1 MAASKDPLVVAV
13 TRPAMKWGVTLDG
26 IILGGALVGIIM
38 IGTKN
43 PFTLLLYFPIHGLM
57 YLACMR
63 DPRTFRF
70 LLLGLFTKGKSL
82 GRRFWGASTASPMV
96 NTRASRRLPK

>member
-1 MAASKDPLVVAV
+1 MASIKDPLVVAA
-13 TRPAMKWGVTLDG
+13 TRPAMRWGVTLDG
-26 IILGGALVGIIM
+26 IIIAGALVGIIM

-57 YLACMR
+57 FLICMR

-70 LLLGLFTKGKSL
+70 LLLGLITKGKSL
-82 GRRFWGASTASPMV
+82 GRHSWGSATASPMV
-96 NTRASRRLPK
+96 NTRASRSLPK

>member
-1 MAASKDPLVVAV
+1 MAAKDPLVVAA

-26 IILGGALVGIIM
+26 IIIAGAIVGIIM

-43 PFTLLLYFPIHGLM
+43 PFSLLLYFPIHGLM
-57 YLACMR
+57 YLFCLN

-70 LLLGLFTKGKSL
+70 LSLGLITKGRSL
-82 GRRFWGASTASPMV
+82 GRRFWGAATASPMV